1 MMTAR
6 HSLFFLLLM
15 SGILAGLAC
24 AGDTYA
30 QSPTMEA
37 AANKVRE
44 AGVEEA
50 SLRKVLSLSELHG
63 FPQEV
68 TLSMLDLLKVAAEEE
83 IPIPRFVIKVE
94 EGVLKQVAPERIL
107 NALSRKLDEYR
118 HVQGVIREVIRPRPG
133 AFSPDHL
140 VTLAETLDM
149 GLERSDLR
157 VFLEQAPRVPP
168 AMLVQGVEIYALLH
182 QAGFSSKSARAVVHA
197 GFQQET
203 FTSEWRL
210 LPVIAGLARENGRSE
225 SEVLTVVTE
234 ILHQGGSPR
243 GVAEGLGVTVKN
255 LNMLPE

>member
-1 MMTAR
+1 
-6 HSLFFLLLM
+6 M
-15 SGILAGLAC
+15 SGFLAWLGCVGGAH
-24 AGDTYA
+24 A
-30 QSPTMEA
+30 QSMEA
-37 AANKVRE
+37 TANKARE
-44 AGVEEA
+44 AGVDEA
-50 SLRKVLSLSELHG
+50 SLSRILSLSEIHG

-68 TLSMLDLLKVAAEEE
+68 ALSMLDLFAVAAEEE
-83 IPIPRFVIKVE
+83 IPVSRFVIKVE
-94 EGVLKQVAPERIL
+94 EGVLKRVTPERIL

-157 VFLEQAPRVPP
+157 IFLEQAPRVPP
-168 AMLVQGVEIYALLH
+168 AMLVQGVETFALLH
-182 QAGFSSKSARAVVHA
+182 QAGFSAEGARALVHA
-197 GFQQET
+197 GFHYVT

-210 LPVIAGLARENGRSE
+210 LPLIAGLARENGRSE
-225 SEVLTVVTE
+225 SEILTVVTE

-243 GVAEGLGVTVKN
+243 GVAEGLGVTLRN